1 MRSFRNQRR
10 ELNRLRMSAMGK
22 ASQKVQRE
30 DRLADMTPEV
40 LRDMAANPPLAE
52 GDCLG
57 SLTWHNHRSGRVTRW
72 AVERGP
78 RSNNY
83 RLRSPDGRRS
93 LPHGMA
99 WILTKIRMVI
109 LRRR

>member
-1 MRSFRNQRR
+1 
-10 ELNRLRMSAMGK
+10 MGK
-22 ASQKVQRE
+22 ASQKVQSER
-30 DRLADMTPEV
+30 RMAGMTPEV
-40 LRDMAANPPLAE
+40 LRDMEANPPLME
-52 GDCLG
+52 GACLG
-57 SLTWHNHRSGRVTRW
+57 TLTWHNHRSGQITRW

-93 LPHGMA
+93 RPHGLA
-99 WILTKIRMVI
+99 WLLVKIRMVI